1 MITTDGKKHRIIFHV
16 DMDAFF
22 ASCEEAVNPSLR
34 GKPLVVGGTKED
46 KRGIVSCPNYEARA
60 FGVRTAMPLNQ
71 AMKLVPH
78 ANFIRS
84 TRGIYSRYSKSV
96 REIFY
101 KYTPLIQPVSI
112 DEAYLDV
119 TEVLHDYKGDYLELA
134 KALKKEINDTLDI
147 TCTIGVAKNKFCA
160 KMASKFKKPDGLNLV
175 PFGKEKEWLAKTPV
189 QQINGVGKSTFEK
202 LQRLE
207 VNLIEDIF
215 KYDAEFYESNNI
227 YGEFLLKAAN
237 GEGSDLVQEN
247 GEERKSLSKENTFHS
262 DTNDPAFLKAELFYL
277 MERCCFLMRAEEFKA
292 RCITIKVKYT
302 DFTVNQRSLMKDSF
316 SNLEEYFYDDAVKL
330 MNGLIKKKIRLLG
343 VKFSDL
349 TFDINYSQ
357 ENLFSDNSKNEL
369 ITTKLDSI
377 RNKYKFDIIKYGKN
391 FGFEDL

>member
-1 MITTDGKKHRIIFHV
+1 MAEEKFNKHRIIFHV

-22 ASCEEAVNPSLR
+22 ASCEEAINPSLR

-60 FGVRTAMPLNQ
+60 LGITTAMPLNRALQ
-71 AMKLVPH
+71 LAPD

-101 KYTPLIQPVSI
+101 NYTPLIQPVSI

-119 TEVLHDYKGDYLELA
+119 TEVLHRYKGDFLELA
-134 KALKKEINDTLDI
+134 HSIKREIKEKLDI
-147 TCTIGVAKNKFCA
+147 TCSIGIAKNKFCA
-160 KMASKFKKPDGLNLV
+160 KMASKYQKPDGLTYV
-175 PFGKEKEWLAKTPV
+175 EFGKEKEFLAKTPV
-189 QQINGVGKSTFEK
+189 EKINGVGKSMFEK
-202 LQRLE
+202 LKRLE
-207 VNLIEDIF
+207 VSLIEDIF
-215 KYDAEFYESNNI
+215 KYDADFYEANHIS
-227 YGEFLLKAAN
+227 GEFLIRAAN
-237 GEGSDLVQEN
+237 GEGSDEVHEN
-247 GEERKSLSKENTFHS
+247 GEERKSLSKENTFHN
-262 DTNDPAFLKAELFYL
+262 DTMDPTFLKAELFYL
-277 MERCCFLMRAEEFKA
+277 MERCCFLMRADDYKA
-292 RCITIKVKYT
+292 RCITVKVKYT
-302 DFTVNQRSLMKDSF
+302 DFTVNQRSLMKDTC

-330 MNGLIKKKIRLLG
+330 LKDLIRKKIRLLG

-349 TFDINYSQ
+349 SFETNFSQ
-357 ENLFSDNSKNEL
+357 ENLFTDNSKNEN
-369 ITTKLDSI
+369 ITSKLDSI